1 MLDKKLLLE
10 VLSNVKYP
18 LTLQVVIAHLSG
30 DRVDFYTTAMGKELL
45 LVNRKPVANIDA
57 LIKENIL
64 EVRDNLT
71 LLKRGE
77 Q

>member
-10 VLSNVKYP
+10 VLNAVKYP
-18 LTLQVVIAHLSG
+18 LTLQVVIAHLAG
-30 DRVDFYTTAMGKELL
+30 DNVRLATTGRGKELL
-45 LVNRKPVANIDA
+45 LINDELIATLDA

-64 EVRDNLT
+64 EVRDNLN

>member
-10 VLSNVKYP
+10 VLNAVKYP
-18 LTLQVVIAHLSG
+18 LTLQVVIAHLAG
-30 DRVDFYTTAMGKELL
+30 DRVDLSTTAMGKELL
-45 LVNRKPVANIDA
+45 LVNGKPIAVIDA

-64 EVRDNLT
+64 EVRDNLN
-71 LLKRGE
+71 LLTRGE